1 MFSDIQQL
9 QDLLVMSS
17 LKAAGPAKG
26 KAAKGI
32 KPNSNKTVTKEADV
46 ASQDPNYPNDLLAYV
61 LSCSTDDDD
70 NTICTFIKPGDQVDL
85 SSEF

>member
-1 MFSDIQQL
+1 MFSDIQHL

-17 LKAAGPAKG
+17 LKAAPAKG
-26 KAAKGI
+26 GAKGI
-32 KPNSNKTVTKEADV
+32 KPNSNKTATKEADV
-46 ASQDPNYPNDLLAYV
+46 AAQDPNYPNDILAYV

-70 NTICTFIKPGDQVDL
+70 NTICSFVKPGDAIDL